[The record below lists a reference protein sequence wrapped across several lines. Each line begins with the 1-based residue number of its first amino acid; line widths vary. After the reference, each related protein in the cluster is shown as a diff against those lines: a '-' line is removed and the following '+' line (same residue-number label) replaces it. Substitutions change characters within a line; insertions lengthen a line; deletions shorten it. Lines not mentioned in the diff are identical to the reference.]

1 MAKNLVLGPILA
13 PLVQICALKFFFCG
27 FYLHFM
33 SNIVASYY
41 CILFQ
46 EKLKNQTWENGK
58 KKLILGLTLAH
69 LAKFGLQFFFF
80 IFKNLASSVTRYHS
94 QLLSLHNIRKN
105 WWFNLEKNLVTDGQM
120 DGWEWFHRTLSD
132 CQMSIEK
139 VKKYNKMARTENLL
153 FETNKYVIYNS

>member
-41 CILFQ
+41 CILYQ

-80 IFKNLASSVTRYHS
+80 IFKNLASSVTRYHG
-94 QLLSLHNIRKN
+94 QLLSCTIS
-105 WWFNLEKNLVTDGQM
+105 EKTD
-120 DGWEWFHRTLSD
+120 D
-132 CQMSIEK
+132 SIL
-139 VKKYNKMARTENLL
+139 KKT
-153 FETNKYVIYNS
+153 